1 LTPPSRHARD
11 GGFALVEVLASLVIM
26 AMIALML
33 FEGVGTGRRVW
44 ERIDTREVGGEWLDT
59 AQTTLRDRI
68 EQIFPSTLYDK
79 TPPYIDFDGEAE
91 QMVFLANTPQS
102 ERPGALRRYA
112 LGLNAKAQLVLLS
125 VSDVALKGTPPK
137 AQVLLEGVRRF
148 DIAYFGA
155 AAPDNQRLWR
165 PTWESESAL
174 PEVIRV
180 RVEFEPGDAR
190 RWPDLIVRPRA
201 TIDSECLLN
210 PITHACKG
218 RA

>member
-1 LTPPSRHARD
+1 
-11 GGFALVEVLASLVIM
+11 
-26 AMIALML
+26 
-33 FEGVGTGRRVW
+33 
-44 ERIDTREVGGEWLDT
+44 
-59 AQTTLRDRI
+59 
-68 EQIFPSTLYDK
+68 
-79 TPPYIDFDGEAE
+79 
-91 QMVFLANTPQS
+91 MVFLANPPQS
-102 ERPGALRRYA
+102 ERPAALRRYA
-112 LGLNAKAQLVLLS
+112 LGLNAKTQLVLLS
-125 VSDVALKGTPPK
+125 VSDVALKGTPPR

-155 AAPDNQRLWR
+155 AAPDNQRVWR
-165 PTWESESAL
+165 SSWEAESTL

-180 RVEFEPGDAR
+180 RVEFEPGDPR